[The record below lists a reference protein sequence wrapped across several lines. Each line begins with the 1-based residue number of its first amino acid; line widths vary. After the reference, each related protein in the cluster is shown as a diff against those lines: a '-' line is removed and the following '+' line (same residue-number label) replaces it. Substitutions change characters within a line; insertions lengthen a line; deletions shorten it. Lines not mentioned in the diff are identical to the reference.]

1 MFIDSAKRGWLHHI
15 SELLTCQ
22 VKQRLPAKELLH
34 KGVLLMLGYFQE
46 TTAYQCDCG
55 LVCGMMRESPRTN
68 LRPHAAKMSPL
79 YEHAVNNYY

>member
-55 LVCGMMRESPRTN
+55 LVCGMMRA
-68 LRPHAAKMSPL
+68 HAQICGPTLLKCHPCM
-79 YEHAVNNYY
+79 NMQ